1 MLLWA
6 QMMLISLEDKT
17 MLLKADMFCGDLA
30 SMHHI
35 PMDTSIIVA
44 FITFWNIEGH
54 TLVTIGIYPLG
65 RPKHENK

>member
-1 MLLWA
+1 
-6 QMMLISLEDKT
+6 

-35 PMDTSIIVA
+35 PMDASVLVA
-44 FITFWNIEGH
+44 FLTFWNVQGH